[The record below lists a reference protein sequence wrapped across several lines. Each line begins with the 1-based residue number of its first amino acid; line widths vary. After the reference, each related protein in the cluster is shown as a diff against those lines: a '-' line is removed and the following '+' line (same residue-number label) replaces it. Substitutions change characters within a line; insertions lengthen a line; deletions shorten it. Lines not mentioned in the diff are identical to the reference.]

1 MFKEIS
7 YLFSLTHLPILIGF
21 MAFIIANVII
31 AMKRFKKQN
40 NVNIGLPQ
48 PDEEQPQ
55 PNGYNNEAKN
65 PSMISQ
71 KGKQKQK

>member
-21 MAFIIANVII
+21 IAFIIANVII

-48 PDEEQPQ
+48 P
-55 PNGYNNEAKN
+55 NSYNNEAKN